1 MPNVNRD
8 PLDGVRVCAFD
19 AYGTLFD
26 LGTRFRRV
34 AKRELIFRAA
44 TLRVAARRCSRFPTM
59 VANDAVL

>member
-26 LGTRFRRV
+26 
-34 AKRELIFRAA
+34 
-44 TLRVAARRCSRFPTM
+44 
-59 VANDAVL
+59 